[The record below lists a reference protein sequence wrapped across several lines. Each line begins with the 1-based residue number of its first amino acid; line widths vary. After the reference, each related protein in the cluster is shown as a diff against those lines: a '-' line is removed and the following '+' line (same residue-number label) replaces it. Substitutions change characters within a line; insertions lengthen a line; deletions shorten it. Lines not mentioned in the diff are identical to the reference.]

1 MTDLTRTTTRLSSD
15 MDKKKGII
23 GGSETPVVTDK
34 KVTTTPPTTS
44 IGATAPSQSE
54 DEYNETP
61 QTPPQTM
68 PAQPQPTQVAPT
80 VPSLA
85 AQPQGEE
92 DEYNETP
99 QAPPTT
105 PAPAVTTTAPI
116 QTPQNTDTDTDT
128 DRRNQA
134 NLAARTTT
142 APTAN
147 ENMIL
152 QFDENNKPI
161 LVNADVAT
169 PKITPKTTDATP
181 STEGEEFRS
190 YRDILAKYAP
200 LTSDEDKE
208 KQMRRERRKAIVSAL
223 GDGLSALSNLY
234 FTTKGAPD
242 QGLKPGMTDAA
253 KKRMDDLRAKWQAEK
268 DKYQDLM
275 LKGLEMDR
283 EQGNFLKSYK
293 LQLNADKR
301 ADAAEKRSAE
311 EFKKKLPLLEK
322 KVQAAEEELKKL
334 IRENKVGDATW
345 EKSVEVAEKELAW
358 KEYELDFMKTHKG
371 YTPKEY
377 NEHLATERYR
387 SRTLSNRAGG
397 GGKSGKTYRIYNY
410 NSTAYSDLTPNE
422 VNRLYAALQSD
433 GKVGKYSSLNDK
445 VAAIQR
451 YHSLNNDTY
460 EVEVP
465 VYYEDKDGKKKL
477 SKQTKKVTRRYKN
490 RKDDAANGGR
500 YDKMS
505 TWTTVNGGNK
515 SNGTIKINY

>member
-1 MTDLTRTTTRLSSD
+1 
-15 MDKKKGII
+15 MDKKKEIV
-23 GGSETPVVTDK
+23 GSSDTPVITDK

-54 DEYNETP
+54 EEEYNE
-61 QTPPQTM
+61 QPP
-68 PAQPQPTQVAPT
+68 
-80 VPSLA
+80 
-85 AQPQGEE
+85 
-92 DEYNETP
+92 TP

-105 PAPAVTTTAPI
+105 PAPTPPATSTI
-116 QTPQNTDTDTDT
+116 QTPQYNDT

-134 NLAARTTT
+134 NLAAQTTT

-152 QFDENNKPI
+152 QFDETGNPT
-161 LVNADVAT
+161 LVKTDVET
-169 PKITPKTTDATP
+169 PKITPKTTDAAPSTTTP
-181 STEGEEFRS
+181 ATEGEEYHT
-190 YRDILAKYAP
+190 YRDILAKLAP
-200 LTSDEDKE
+200 KTSDEDKR

-242 QGLKPGMTDAA
+242 QGLKPGMTDSA
-253 KKRMDDLRAKWQAEK
+253 KKRMDDLRAQWRKEK

-283 EQGNFLKSYK
+283 EQGNWLKSYE
-293 LQLNADKR
+293 LQKNADKR
-301 ADAAEKRSAE
+301 AEEKFAKE
-311 EFKKKLPLLEK
+311 MPMLEK
-322 KVQAAEEELKKL
+322 EMAMLDEKIRKLKDDNDLDEKTKADRIAVAQAELEAKK
-334 IRENKVGDATW
+334 RDYDYRKTHHGF
-345 EKSVEVAEKELAW
+345 SEKEDIERKDKERRHRESLA
-358 KEYELDFMKTHKG
+358 
-371 YTPKEY
+371 
-377 NEHLATERYR
+377 AR
-387 SRTLSNRAGG
+387 STGG
-397 GGKSGKTYRIYNY
+397 GEKSGKTYRIYNY

>member
-1 MTDLTRTTTRLSSD
+1 

-44 IGATAPSQSE
+44 IGATTPSQSE
-54 DEYNETP
+54 EESNEQTQTP

-80 VPSLA
+80 APSLA
-85 AQPQGEE
+85 AQPPGEE
-92 DEYNETP
+92 SP

-105 PAPAVTTTAPI
+105 PAPAVTTTS
-116 QTPQNTDTDTDT
+116 PQYDDT

-134 NLAARTTT
+134 NLAAQTTT
-142 APTAN
+142 APAAN
-147 ENMIL
+147 ETKIL
-152 QFDENNKPI
+152 QFDENNNPT
-161 LVNADVAT
+161 LVKTDVET
-169 PKITPKTTDATP
+169 PKITPKTTDTAP
-181 STEGEEFRS
+181 STEDEEYHT
-190 YRDILAKYAP
+190 YRDFFAKLAP
-200 LTSDEDKE
+200 QTSDEDKE

-322 KVQAAEEELKKL
+322 QLQAAEEELKKL
-334 IRENKVGDATW
+334 IRENNIGDATW
-345 EKSVEVAEKELAW
+345 QQSVEVKKQELAW
-358 KEYELDFMKTHKG
+358 KKYELEFMKTHKG
-371 YTPKEY
+371 YSPKEWE
-377 NEHLATERYR
+377 EHLATERYR
-387 SRTLSNRAGG
+387 SRTLANNSGKGG
-397 GGKSGKTYRIYNY
+397 GDKGADDTYYIADIVKGKSFNASKEQVIKTYRW
-410 NSTAYSDLTPNE
+410 
-422 VNRLYAALQSD
+422 LQSRNFVS
-433 GKVGKYSSLNDK
+433 GKAKTPADMVSEIQSYYTGGPGGNLLVG
-445 VAAIQR
+445 
-451 YHSLNNDTY
+451 
-460 EVEVP
+460 
-465 VYYEDKDGKKKL
+465 GKKHYGRVDD
-477 SKQTKKVTRRYKN
+477 KKGGSRT
-490 RKDDAANGGR
+490 DALLGGSSSGIIGL
-500 YDKMS
+500 YD
-505 TWTTVNGGNK
+505 NF
-515 SNGTIKINY
+515 

>member
-1 MTDLTRTTTRLSSD
+1 MA
-15 MDKKKGII
+15 KKKEII

-54 DEYNETP
+54 DEYNENPQTP

-80 VPSLA
+80 APSLA
-85 AQPQGEE
+85 AQPPGEE

-105 PAPAVTTTAPI
+105 PASAVTTTSTI
-116 QTPQNTDTDTDT
+116 QPPQNTDTDT

-134 NLAARTTT
+134 NLAAQTTT
-142 APTAN
+142 APIAD

-200 LTSDEDKE
+200 LTSDEDKR

-301 ADAAEKRSAE
+301 AEAE
-311 EFKKKLPLLEK
+311 EERKAKTFEKELPLLEK

-387 SRTLSNRAGG
+387 SRTLSNK
-397 GGKSGKTYRIYNY
+397 GGKSGKSGKEKSGGNIIMSTQSGYAYNPTDAQVRQAYRW
-410 NSTAYSDLTPNE
+410 
-422 VNRLYAALQSD
+422 LQSRHFVSGNAKSISEMVAELQNYYTVSGENRNIYD
-433 GKVGKYSSLNDK
+433 GASIEKSRLDDIKGGPRVDAMLGGKTRGDGSTTID
-445 VAAIQR
+445 AAIGGG
-451 YHSLNNDTY
+451 SGALL
-460 EVEVP
+460 
-465 VYYEDKDGKKKL
+465 DGL
-477 SKQTKKVTRRYKN
+477 L
-490 RKDDAANGGR
+490 
-500 YDKMS
+500 
-505 TWTTVNGGNK
+505 
-515 SNGTIKINY
+515 

>member
-1 MTDLTRTTTRLSSD
+1 MA
-15 MDKKKGII
+15 KKKEII

-54 DEYNETP
+54 DEYNENPQTP

-80 VPSLA
+80 APSLA
-85 AQPQGEE
+85 AQPPGEE

-105 PAPAVTTTAPI
+105 PASAVTTTSTI
-116 QTPQNTDTDTDT
+116 QPPQNTDTDT

-134 NLAARTTT
+134 NLAAQTTT
-142 APTAN
+142 APIAD

-200 LTSDEDKE
+200 LTSDEDKR

-301 ADAAEKRSAE
+301 AEAE
-311 EFKKKLPLLEK
+311 EERKAKTFEKELPLLEK

-334 IRENKVGDATW
+334 IRENNVGDATW

-387 SRTLSNRAGG
+387 SRTLSNK
-397 GGKSGKTYRIYNY
+397 GGKSGKSGKEKSGGNIIMSTQSGYAYNPTDAQVRQAYRW
-410 NSTAYSDLTPNE
+410 
-422 VNRLYAALQSD
+422 LQSRHFVSGNAKSISEMVAELQNYYTVSGENRNIYD
-433 GKVGKYSSLNDK
+433 GASIEKSRLDDIKGGPRVDAMLGGKTRGDGSTTID
-445 VAAIQR
+445 AAIGGG
-451 YHSLNNDTY
+451 SGALL
-460 EVEVP
+460 
-465 VYYEDKDGKKKL
+465 DGL
-477 SKQTKKVTRRYKN
+477 L
-490 RKDDAANGGR
+490 
-500 YDKMS
+500 
-505 TWTTVNGGNK
+505 
-515 SNGTIKINY
+515 

>member
-1 MTDLTRTTTRLSSD
+1 
-15 MDKKKGII
+15 MDKKKEIV
-23 GGSETPVVTDK
+23 GSSDTPVITDK

-44 IGATAPSQSE
+44 IGATAPS
-54 DEYNETP
+54 
-61 QTPPQTM
+61 
-68 PAQPQPTQVAPT
+68 
-80 VPSLA
+80 LA
-85 AQPQGEE
+85 AQ
-92 DEYNETP
+92 
-99 QAPPTT
+99 
-105 PAPAVTTTAPI
+105 
-116 QTPQNTDTDTDT
+116 
-128 DRRNQA
+128 
-134 NLAARTTT
+134 TTT

-152 QFDENNKPI
+152 QFDENNNPV
-161 LVNADVAT
+161 LVKADVAT
-169 PKITPKTTDATP
+169 PKITPKTTDTAPSTTTP
-181 STEGEEFRS
+181 ATEGEEYHT
-190 YRDILAKYAP
+190 YRDILAKLAP
-200 LTSDEDKE
+200 QTSDEDKK
-208 KQMRRERRKAIVSAL
+208 KQMRRERRKAIVGAL

-242 QGLKPGMTDAA
+242 QGIKPGMTDAA
-253 KKRMDDLRAKWQAEK
+253 KKRMDDLRAQWQKEK

-283 EQGNFLKSYK
+283 EQGNWLKSYE
-293 LQLNADKR
+293 LQKNADKR
-301 ADAAEKRSAE
+301 AEAE
-311 EFKKKLPLLEK
+311 EERKAKKFEQELPLLEK

-422 VNRLYAALQSD
+422 VNRLYAALYSD

-465 VYYEDKDGKKKL
+465 VYYEDKDGKKKIR
-477 SKQTKKVTRRYKN
+477 KYIKGTRRYKN

-505 TWTTVNGGNK
+505 TWTTFNGGNK

>member
-1 MTDLTRTTTRLSSD
+1 MA
-15 MDKKKGII
+15 KKKEIT
-23 GGSETPVVTDK
+23 GGSEAPVITDK

-54 DEYNETP
+54 DEYNEQPPTPQTPP

-80 VPSLA
+80 APSLA
-85 AQPQGEE
+85 AQPPGE
-92 DEYNETP
+92 EYNEIP

-105 PAPAVTTTAPI
+105 PVPATSTI
-116 QTPQNTDTDTDT
+116 QTPQYDDT

-134 NLAARTTT
+134 NLAAQTTT

-152 QFDENNKPI
+152 QFDKDHKPT
-161 LVNADVAT
+161 LVKTDVET
-169 PKITPKTTDATP
+169 PKITPKTTDAAP
-181 STEGEEFRS
+181 STTTPEGEEGEFRS

-200 LTSDEDKE
+200 LTSDEEKK
-208 KQMRRERRKAIVSAL
+208 KQMRREKRNAIIGAL

-268 DKYQDLM
+268 DKYQEFM

-283 EQGNFLKSYK
+283 EQGNWLKSYK

-301 ADAAEKRSAE
+301 ADAEEERKAKTFEKE
-311 EFKKKLPLLEK
+311 LPLLEK
-322 KVQAAEEELKKL
+322 KVQAAEEEYKKL
-334 IRENKVGDATW
+334 VRENNIGNATW
-345 EKSVEVAEKELAW
+345 EKAVEVAKKKYEQEL
-358 KEYELDFMKTHKG
+358 YELEFMKTHKG
-371 YTPKEY
+371 LTPKEY
-377 NEHLATERYR
+377 YDQQETRSYHNRVLAAR
-387 SRTLSNRAGG
+387 GG
-397 GGKSGKTYRIYNY
+397 RGGGKTYRIYNY

-422 VNRLYAALQSD
+422 VNRLYAALYSD
-433 GKVGKYSSLNDK
+433 GKVGKYSSLNDR

-465 VYYEDKDGKKKL
+465 VYYEDKDGKKKIR
-477 SKQTKKVTRRYKN
+477 KYIKGTRRYKN

>member
-1 MTDLTRTTTRLSSD
+1 
-15 MDKKKGII
+15 MDKKKEIV
-23 GGSETPVVTDK
+23 GSSDTPVITDK

-54 DEYNETP
+54 EEYNENPQTP

-68 PAQPQPTQVAPT
+68 PAQPQPTQVPPT
-80 VPSLA
+80 APSLA
-85 AQPQGEE
+85 AQPQGE
-92 DEYNETP
+92 EYNETP

-105 PAPAVTTTAPI
+105 PVPAVTTTSTI
-116 QTPQNTDTDTDT
+116 QPPQNTDTDT

-134 NLAARTTT
+134 NLAAQTTT

-161 LVNADVAT
+161 LVKADVET
-169 PKITPKTTDATP
+169 PKITPKTTDTAPTTDATP
-181 STEGEEFRS
+181 STEGEEYHT
-190 YRDILAKYAP
+190 YRDIFAKLAP
-200 LTSDEDKE
+200 QTSDEEKR

-242 QGLKPGMTDAA
+242 QGLKPGMTESA
-253 KKRMDDLRAKWQAEK
+253 KKRMDDLRTQWQKEK

-283 EQGNFLKSYK
+283 EQGNWLKSYE
-293 LQLNADKR
+293 LQKNADKR
-301 ADAAEKRSAE
+301 AAAEE
-311 EFKKKLPLLEK
+311 ERKQKTFEQELPLLEK

-334 IRENKVGDATW
+334 IRENNVGDATW
-345 EKSVEVAEKELAW
+345 QQSVEVAKEELAW
-358 KEYELDFMKTHKG
+358 EKYELDFMKTHKG
-371 YTPKEY
+371 YKPKEWE
-377 NEHLATERYR
+377 EHKATERYR
-387 SRTLSNRAGG
+387 NRTLAASRAGG
-397 GGKSGKTYRIYNY
+397 GGGKTYRIYNY

-422 VNRLYAALQSD
+422 VNRLYAALLSD

-460 EVEVP
+460 NVEEP
-465 VYYEDKDGKKKL
+465 DYLTDKDGNKYQL
-477 SKQTKKVTRRYKN
+477 GTKKVTHRYKN
-490 RKDDAANGGR
+490 RKEDGSAGGR

-505 TWTTVNGGNK
+505 TWTTINGGNN
-515 SNGTIKINY
+515 NGTIKINY

>member
-1 MTDLTRTTTRLSSD
+1 
-15 MDKKKGII
+15 MDKKKEIV
-23 GGSETPVVTDK
+23 GSSDTPVITDK

-54 DEYNETP
+54 DESNE
-61 QTPPQTM
+61 QPP
-68 PAQPQPTQVAPT
+68 
-80 VPSLA
+80 
-85 AQPQGEE
+85 
-92 DEYNETP
+92 TP

-116 QTPQNTDTDTDT
+116 QTPQNTDTDT

-200 LTSDEDKE
+200 LTSDEDKR

-283 EQGNFLKSYK
+283 EQGNWLKSYE
-293 LQLNADKR
+293 LQKNADERK
-301 ADAAEKRSAE
+301 AKTFEKE
-311 EFKKKLPLLEK
+311 LPLLEK

-334 IRENKVGDATW
+334 IRENNVGDATW

-397 GGKSGKTYRIYNY
+397 GGKRGKSGKEKSGGNIIMSTQSGYAYNPTDAQVRQAYRW
-410 NSTAYSDLTPNE
+410 
-422 VNRLYAALQSD
+422 LQSRHFVSGNAKSISEMVAELQNYYTVSGENRNIYD
-433 GKVGKYSSLNDK
+433 GASIEKSRLDDIKGGPRVDAMLGGKTRGDGSTTID
-445 VAAIQR
+445 AAIGGG
-451 YHSLNNDTY
+451 SGALL
-460 EVEVP
+460 
-465 VYYEDKDGKKKL
+465 DGL
-477 SKQTKKVTRRYKN
+477 L
-490 RKDDAANGGR
+490 
-500 YDKMS
+500 
-505 TWTTVNGGNK
+505 
-515 SNGTIKINY
+515 

>member
-1 MTDLTRTTTRLSSD
+1 
-15 MDKKKGII
+15 MDKKKEIV
-23 GGSETPVVTDK
+23 GSSDTPVITDK

-44 IGATAPSQSE
+44 IGATTPSQSE
-54 DEYNETP
+54 EEYNEQP

-80 VPSLA
+80 APSLSS
-85 AQPQGEE
+85 QPQGEE
-92 DEYNETP
+92 YNEQP

-105 PAPAVTTTAPI
+105 TAPAVTATVPI
-116 QTPQNTDTDTDT
+116 QTPQYNDT

-134 NLAARTTT
+134 NLAAQTTT

-200 LTSDEDKE
+200 LTSDEDKR

-253 KKRMDDLRAKWQAEK
+253 KKRMDDLRAQWQKEK
-268 DKYQDLM
+268 NKYQDLM

-283 EQGNFLKSYK
+283 EQGNWLKSYE
-293 LQLNADKR
+293 LQKNADKR
-301 ADAAEKRSAE
+301 AEAE
-311 EFKKKLPLLEK
+311 EERKAKTFEKELPLLEK

-334 IRENKVGDATW
+334 IRENNIGDATW
-345 EKSVEVAEKELAW
+345 QQSVEVKKQELAW
-358 KEYELDFMKTHKG
+358 KKYELEFMKTHKG
-371 YTPKEY
+371 YSPKEWE
-377 NEHLATERYR
+377 EHLATERYR
-387 SRTLSNRAGG
+387 SRTLANNSGG
-397 GGKSGKTYRIYNY
+397 GGDKSGKTYRIYNY

-422 VNRLYAALQSD
+422 VDRLYAALYSD

-465 VYYEDKDGKKKL
+465 VYYEDKDGKKKIR
-477 SKQTKKVTRRYKN
+477 KYIKGTRRYKN

-505 TWTTVNGGNK
+505 TWTTINGGNK

>member
-1 MTDLTRTTTRLSSD
+1 MTDLTRTPKRLSD
-15 MDKKKGII
+15 MAKKKEII

-34 KVTTTPPTTS
+34 KVTTTPP
-44 IGATAPSQSE
+44 
-54 DEYNETP
+54 
-61 QTPPQTM
+61 
-68 PAQPQPTQVAPT
+68 
-80 VPSLA
+80 
-85 AQPQGEE
+85 
-92 DEYNETP
+92 
-99 QAPPTT
+99 PTT

-116 QTPQNTDTDTDT
+116 QTPQNTDTDT

-200 LTSDEDKE
+200 LTSDEEKK
-208 KQMRRERRKAIVSAL
+208 KQMRREKRNAIIGAL

-253 KKRMDDLRAKWQAEK
+253 KKRMDDLRTQWQKEK

-283 EQGNFLKSYK
+283 EQGNWLKSYE
-293 LQLNADKR
+293 LQKNEEERKQKTF
-301 ADAAEKRSAE
+301 EKE
-311 EFKKKLPLLEK
+311 LPLLEK

-334 IRENKVGDATW
+334 IRENNIGDATW
-345 EKSVEVAEKELAW
+345 QQSVEVAKEELAW
-358 KEYELDFMKTHKG
+358 KKYELEFMKSHKG
-371 YTPKEY
+371 YRPKEWE
-377 NEHLATERYR
+377 EHLATERYR
-387 SRTLSNRAGG
+387 SRTLSNKSGKGGGDKGADDTYYIADIVNGKSFNASKDQVIKTYRWLQSRNFVSGKAKTPADMVSEIQSYYTGGPGGNLLG
-397 GGKSGKTYRIYNY
+397 GGKKHYGRVDDKKGGSKTDALLGGSSSGITGLYN
-410 NSTAYSDLTPNE
+410 NF
-422 VNRLYAALQSD
+422 
-433 GKVGKYSSLNDK
+433 
-445 VAAIQR
+445 
-451 YHSLNNDTY
+451 
-460 EVEVP
+460 
-465 VYYEDKDGKKKL
+465 
-477 SKQTKKVTRRYKN
+477 
-490 RKDDAANGGR
+490 
-500 YDKMS
+500 
-505 TWTTVNGGNK
+505 
-515 SNGTIKINY
+515 

>member
-1 MTDLTRTTTRLSSD
+1 MA
-15 MDKKKGII
+15 KKKEII

-54 DEYNETP
+54 EEYNEQP

-80 VPSLA
+80 APSLA
-85 AQPQGEE
+85 AQPPGEE

-105 PAPAVTTTAPI
+105 PAPAVTTTA
-116 QTPQNTDTDTDT
+116 QQYNDT

-134 NLAARTTT
+134 NLAAQTTT
-142 APTAN
+142 SPSAN
-147 ENMIL
+147 EDMIL
-152 QFDENNKPI
+152 QFDENHNPV
-161 LVNADVAT
+161 LVKADVAT
-169 PKITPKTTDATP
+169 PKITPKTTDTAPSATTP
-181 STEGEEFRS
+181 STEGEEYHT
-190 YRDILAKYAP
+190 YRDILAKLAP
-200 LTSDEDKE
+200 QTSDEDKK

-242 QGLKPGMTDAA
+242 QGIKPGMTDAA
-253 KKRMDDLRAKWQAEK
+253 KKRMDDLRTQWQKEK

-283 EQGNFLKSYK
+283 EQGNWLKSYE
-293 LQLNADKR
+293 LQKNADKR
-301 ADAAEKRSAE
+301 ADAEEERKAKTFEKE
-311 EFKKKLPLLEK
+311 LPLLEK

-387 SRTLSNRAGG
+387 SRTLSNKSGESGKGGEEKSGGNIIMSTQSGYAYNPTDAQVRQAYRWLQSRHFVSGNAKSISEMVAELQNYYTVSGENRNIYDGASIEKSRLDDIKGGPRVDAMLGGKTRGDGSTPIDAAIGG
-397 GGKSGKTYRIYNY
+397 GSSGITFI
-410 NSTAYSDLTPNE
+410 DEL
-422 VNRLYAALQSD
+422 L
-433 GKVGKYSSLNDK
+433 
-445 VAAIQR
+445 
-451 YHSLNNDTY
+451 
-460 EVEVP
+460 
-465 VYYEDKDGKKKL
+465 
-477 SKQTKKVTRRYKN
+477 
-490 RKDDAANGGR
+490 
-500 YDKMS
+500 
-505 TWTTVNGGNK
+505 
-515 SNGTIKINY
+515 

>member
-1 MTDLTRTTTRLSSD
+1 

-85 AQPQGEE
+85 AQPPGEE

-105 PAPAVTTTAPI
+105 PAPAVTTTAP
-116 QTPQNTDTDTDT
+116 QYDDT

-134 NLAARTTT
+134 NLAAQTTT

-190 YRDILAKYAP
+190 YREILAKLAP
-200 LTSDEDKE
+200 KTSDEDKR

-301 ADAAEKRSAE
+301 AEAE
-311 EFKKKLPLLEK
+311 EERKQKTFEKELPLLEK

-334 IRENKVGDATW
+334 IRENNIGDATW
-345 EKSVEVAEKELAW
+345 QQSVEVAKEELAW
-358 KEYELDFMKTHKG
+358 KKYELEFMKTHKG
-371 YTPKEY
+371 YRPKEWE
-377 NEHLATERYR
+377 EHLATERYR
-387 SRTLSNRAGG
+387 NSTLANKGGKGG
-397 GGKSGKTYRIYNY
+397 GDKGADDTYYIADIVNGKSFNASKDQVIKTYRW
-410 NSTAYSDLTPNE
+410 
-422 VNRLYAALQSD
+422 LQSRNFVS
-433 GKVGKYSSLNDK
+433 GKAKTPADMVSE
-445 VAAIQR
+445 IQ
-451 YHSLNNDTY
+451 S
-460 EVEVP
+460 
-465 VYYEDKDGKKKL
+465 YY
-477 SKQTKKVTRRYKN
+477 T
-490 RKDDAANGGR
+490 GGP
-500 YDKMS
+500 
-505 TWTTVNGGNK
+505 GGNLLSGEK
-515 SNGTIKINY
+515 KHYGRVDDKKGGSKTDALLGGSSSGITGLYDNF

>member
-1 MTDLTRTTTRLSSD
+1 MIDLTRTTTRLSSD

-68 PAQPQPTQVAPT
+68 PAQPQPTQVAST
-80 VPSLA
+80 APSLT
-85 AQPQGEE
+85 AQPQGE
-92 DEYNETP
+92 EYNETP

-105 PAPAVTTTAPI
+105 PVPAVTTTSTI
-116 QTPQNTDTDTDT
+116 QPPQNTDTDT

-134 NLAARTTT
+134 NLAAQTTT

-169 PKITPKTTDATP
+169 PKITPKTTDTAPSTTTP
-181 STEGEEFRS
+181 STEGEEYHN
-190 YRDILAKYAP
+190 YRDILAKLAP
-200 LTSDEDKE
+200 QTSDEDKR

-242 QGLKPGMTDAA
+242 QGLKPGLTDAA
-253 KKRMDDLRAKWQAEK
+253 KKRMDDLRAQWQKEK

-283 EQGNFLKSYK
+283 EQGNWLKSYE
-293 LQLNADKR
+293 LQKNEEERKQKTF
-301 ADAAEKRSAE
+301 EKE
-311 EFKKKLPLLEK
+311 LPLLEK

-334 IRENKVGDATW
+334 IRENNVGDATW
-345 EKSVEVAEKELAW
+345 QQSVEVAKEELAW
-358 KEYELDFMKTHKG
+358 KKYELEFMKSHKG
-371 YTPKEY
+371 YSPKEWE
-377 NEHLATERYR
+377 EHLATERYR
-387 SRTLSNRAGG
+387 RRTLANNSGKGG
-397 GGKSGKTYRIYNY
+397 GGKGADDTYYIADIVNGKSFNASKDQVIKTYRW
-410 NSTAYSDLTPNE
+410 
-422 VNRLYAALQSD
+422 LQSRNFVS
-433 GKVGKYSSLNDK
+433 GKAKTPADMVSE
-445 VAAIQR
+445 IQ
-451 YHSLNNDTY
+451 S
-460 EVEVP
+460 
-465 VYYEDKDGKKKL
+465 YYTGGPSGNLLGGGKKHYGRVDDKKGG
-477 SKQTKKVTRRYKN
+477 SKT
-490 RKDDAANGGR
+490 DALLGGSSSGITGL
-500 YDKMS
+500 YD
-505 TWTTVNGGNK
+505 N
-515 SNGTIKINY
+515 I

>member
-1 MTDLTRTTTRLSSD
+1 MA
-15 MDKKKGII
+15 KKKEII
-23 GGSETPVVTDK
+23 GGSEAPVITDK
-34 KVTTTPPTTS
+34 KVTTTPSITS
-44 IGATAPSQSE
+44 IGA
-54 DEYNETP
+54 
-61 QTPPQTM
+61 
-68 PAQPQPTQVAPT
+68 
-80 VPSLA
+80 
-85 AQPQGEE
+85 
-92 DEYNETP
+92 
-99 QAPPTT
+99 
-105 PAPAVTTTAPI
+105 PAPAVTTTAP
-116 QTPQNTDTDTDT
+116 QYDDT

-169 PKITPKTTDATP
+169 PKITPKTTDTAQTTDATP

-200 LTSDEDKE
+200 LTSDEEKK

-253 KKRMDDLRAKWQAEK
+253 KKRMDDLRTQWQKEK

-322 KVQAAEEELKKL
+322 QLQAAEEELKKL
-334 IRENKVGDATW
+334 IRENNIGDTTW
-345 EKSVEVAEKELAW
+345 QQSVEVKKQELAW
-358 KEYELDFMKTHKG
+358 KKYELEFMKSHKG
-371 YTPKEY
+371 YSPKEWE
-377 NEHLATERYR
+377 EHLATERYR
-387 SRTLSNRAGG
+387 SRTLANNSGNGGGDKGAVDTYYIADIVNGKSFNASKDQVIKTYRWLQSRNFVSGKAKTPADMVSEIQSYYTGGPGGNLLG
-397 GGKSGKTYRIYNY
+397 GGKKHYGRVDDKKGGSKTDALLGGSSSGITG
-410 NSTAYSDLTPNE
+410 
-422 VNRLYAALQSD
+422 LYD
-433 GKVGKYSSLNDK
+433 NF
-445 VAAIQR
+445 
-451 YHSLNNDTY
+451 
-460 EVEVP
+460 
-465 VYYEDKDGKKKL
+465 
-477 SKQTKKVTRRYKN
+477 
-490 RKDDAANGGR
+490 
-500 YDKMS
+500 
-505 TWTTVNGGNK
+505 
-515 SNGTIKINY
+515 

>member
-1 MTDLTRTTTRLSSD
+1 
-15 MDKKKGII
+15 MDKKKEII

-44 IGATAPSQSE
+44 IGATAPLQSE
-54 DEYNETP
+54 DEYNEQPQTP

-80 VPSLA
+80 APSLA
-85 AQPQGEE
+85 AQPPGKEY
-92 DEYNETP
+92 DESP

-105 PAPAVTTTAPI
+105 PAPAVTTTA
-116 QTPQNTDTDTDT
+116 QQYNDT

-134 NLAARTTT
+134 NLAAQTTT
-142 APTAN
+142 APA
-147 ENMIL
+147 
-152 QFDENNKPI
+152 
-161 LVNADVAT
+161 
-169 PKITPKTTDATP
+169 
-181 STEGEEFRS
+181 TEGEEYHTFR
-190 YRDILAKYAP
+190 DVLAKLAP
-200 LTSDEDKE
+200 QTSDEDKK

-242 QGLKPGMTDAA
+242 QGIKPGMTESA
-253 KKRMDDLRAKWQAEK
+253 KKRMDDLRTQWQKEK

-283 EQGNFLKSYK
+283 EQGNWLKSYE
-293 LQLNADKR
+293 LQKNEEERKQKTF
-301 ADAAEKRSAE
+301 EKE
-311 EFKKKLPLLEK
+311 LPLLEK

-387 SRTLSNRAGG
+387 SRTLANNSGKGGGDRGADDTYYIADIVNGKSFNASKDQVIKTYRWLQSRNFVSGKAKTPADMVSEIQSYYTGGPGGNLLG
-397 GGKSGKTYRIYNY
+397 GGKKHYGRVDDKKGGSKTDALLGGSSSGITG
-410 NSTAYSDLTPNE
+410 
-422 VNRLYAALQSD
+422 LYD
-433 GKVGKYSSLNDK
+433 NF
-445 VAAIQR
+445 
-451 YHSLNNDTY
+451 
-460 EVEVP
+460 
-465 VYYEDKDGKKKL
+465 
-477 SKQTKKVTRRYKN
+477 
-490 RKDDAANGGR
+490 
-500 YDKMS
+500 
-505 TWTTVNGGNK
+505 
-515 SNGTIKINY
+515 